1 MIRFALVL
9 AALLVLPSAVKACPP
24 VQQLVSAQQVYAA
37 PQAIVAAPVVY
48 QPQVV
53 QQIVAQ
59 PVSTYA
65 IAAPIVQQQ
74 IVVKQQRVRRHPF
87 RRAAQIVLP
96 PYGCN

>member
-1 MIRFALVL
+1 MNRYLALFAVML
-9 AALLVLPSAVKACPP
+9 ATPVAANACPP
-24 VQQLVSAQQVYAA
+24 VQQLVAAPQVYAA

-59 PVSTYA
+59 PVSYA
-65 IAAPIVQQQ
+65 VAAPIVQQQ
-74 IVVKQQRVRRHPF
+74 IIVKQQRVRRHPV

-96 PYGCN
+96 PYGCR